1 MGIVERI
8 RRLFSEDRTV
18 DTDSARI
25 DKLTSSREGH
35 ELTQSEGSGI
45 PPNYLPTGW
54 TRVGRRTNPGGEAGG
69 WSAVVVGALL
79 LAECRVDTFPQQALV
94 FALV

>member
-25 DKLTSSREGH
+25 DKLTSSREGQA
-35 ELTQSEGSGI
+35 LTQSEGGGI
-45 PPNYLPTGW
+45 PPNYLPTPMDE
-54 TRVGRRTNPGGEAGG
+54 GRPKK
-69 WSAVVVGALL
+69 
-79 LAECRVDTFPQQALV
+79 
-94 FALV
+94 